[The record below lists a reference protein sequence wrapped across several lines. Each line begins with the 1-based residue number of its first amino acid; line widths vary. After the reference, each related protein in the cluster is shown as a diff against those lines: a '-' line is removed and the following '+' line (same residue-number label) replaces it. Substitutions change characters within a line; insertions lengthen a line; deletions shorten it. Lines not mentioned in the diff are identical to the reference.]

1 MAGEM
6 GYAGARRVTPSR
18 APSIDIP
25 ARYHDARTSTL
36 RMCEANRHH
45 HLKEVLL
52 SILCEDI
59 GKGTQIRL
67 RGASLGSCCSS
78 KSGMDG
84 AGARGRDQD
93 LRGLCRQ

>member
-36 RMCEANRHH
+36 RMCNDNPHH
-45 HLKEVLL
+45 HQKEVLL

-59 GKGTQIRL
+59 GKGRKSACVAP
-67 RGASLGSCCSS
+67 ASGPAASQSREWTELAP
-78 KSGMDG
+78 G
-84 AGARGRDQD
+84 AGIKT
-93 LRGLCRQ
+93 